1 MYTYFN
7 VHVCIRVCVFNIYMY
22 WKNMTP
28 SRRACTALKKRYEKR
43 VGPISKK
50 SLEK

>member
-1 MYTYFN
+1 MEEQDAGTTRT
-7 VHVCIRVCVFNIYMY
+7 C
-22 WKNMTP
+22 
-28 SRRACTALKKRYEKR
+28 SALKKRYEKR